1 MYNIGIERMIFM
13 KNSKLSKLLNILKT
27 YEGQNTYNYTVP
39 DLWNCFDYNGE
50 EMIKTPQNELMV
62 DPYRFY
68 RFLIDNVLLP
78 NQKDAMNYNDS
89 LSKSKGI
96 TPKKNTLGGDWVKEA
111 VMYSTM
117 IRVSSAWDSDR
128 SGKLEDDNIYHLKET
143 GTFVKM
149 LAMLPLLKKMGVN
162 TVYMLPI
169 SKFSLKDKKGDL
181 GSPYG
186 VSNFNELDPN
196 LKDPMIGDQ
205 MTLDEEF
212 EAFVEACHMLDMR
225 VMIDIIPRT
234 NAVDN
239 DLIKTHPEWFYWIK
253 ASDFDHYKVPYVD
266 GIKDTTTPALKYME
280 QVYASPDVQRHINM
294 FQTNPKD
301 QDPKKWDTIKRKK
314 NITEAIEKAFD
325 LKIAP
330 AFSDHINDIQP
341 PWTDITFFR
350 MYLDHPKETRQ
361 YLKNKD
367 TAPYI
372 LYDTIKSN
380 MYHGDHPNMALWEKL
395 SDIVPS
401 YQKRFGIDGARI
413 DMGHALPAE
422 LIQMIFD
429 KARKI
434 DPDFAFIAE
443 ELEPKNANAAREKG
457 YNMIIGNGFIM
468 EPRIWEGKAHQYF
481 YESRHLNAPVFACG
495 ETHDTPR
502 LAARDGGEVLS
513 KTMTLLNMFMPNG
526 VPFINS
532 GQEVFEKQPMNTGLD
547 CKEEELYRLDENDP
561 YYKKLALFDRYQLH
575 YLHPNRW
582 MLPDILDFIKPIRK
596 KYLTQITNTKYFVPI
611 YDDNKLFVGFAF
623 YKNTKHKKGNVLMVL
638 ANLNPYHE
646 IYLNP
651 SIYDLRQ
658 ASNNNESEGQLLFST
673 HEGPRV
679 FSQFINHNNL
689 DLHLGAGEI
698 KIVEF

>member
-1 MYNIGIERMIFM
+1 M
-13 KNSKLSKLLNILKT
+13 KDLKLNKLLNVLKAQA
-27 YEGQNTYNYTVP
+27 GQCPYNYTVP

-50 EMIKTPQNELMV
+50 EMIKTPNNELMV

-68 RFLIDNVLLP
+68 RFLIENVLIP
-78 NQKDAMNYNDS
+78 NGKSDMNYSDS
-89 LSKSKGI
+89 LSKSQALK
-96 TPKKNTLGGDWVKEA
+96 PKKGALGGDWVKEA

-128 SGKLEDDNIYHLKET
+128 SGALEDDNVYHLKET

-149 LAMLPLLKKMGVN
+149 LALLPLLKKMGVN

-196 LKDPMIGDQ
+196 LKEPMTGDQ

-239 DLIKTHPEWFYWIK
+239 DLIKDHPDWFYWIK
-253 ASDFDHYKVPYVD
+253 ADEFDQYRVPRVE
-266 GIKDTTTPALKYME
+266 GIEDTSSPLPEYME
-280 QVYASPDVQRHINM
+280 QVYNSNDVKRHIKM
-294 FQTNPKD
+294 FQTNPMD
-301 QDPKKWDTIKRKK
+301 QDKEKWAKVKRKK
-314 NITEAIEKAFD
+314 NVIQAIED
-325 LKIAP
+325 EYGLKIAP
-330 AFSDHINDIQP
+330 AFSDHINDTQP

-350 MYLDHPKETRQ
+350 MYLDHPQETIQ
-361 YLKNKD
+361 YLDVPN
-367 TAPYI
+367 TPPYI
-372 LYDTIKSN
+372 LFDTIKSN
-380 MYHGDHPNMALWEKL
+380 MYHGKKPNKALWEKL
-395 SDIVPS
+395 ADIVPS
-401 YQKRFGIDGARI
+401 YQRRFGIDGARI

-422 LIQMIFD
+422 LVQMIFD
-429 KARKI
+429 KARAI

-443 ELEPKNANAAREKG
+443 ELEPKNANIAREKG

-468 EPRIWEGKAHQYF
+468 EPRIWEGKAHSYF
-481 YESRHLNAPVFACG
+481 YESRHLKAPVFACG

-502 LAARDGGEVLS
+502 LASRDGGETLA
-513 KTMTLLNMFMPNG
+513 KTMTILNMFMPNG

-532 GQEVFEKQPMNTGLD
+532 GQEVFEPQPMNTGLD
-547 CKEEELYRLDENDP
+547 CTDEDLYRLDENDP

-575 YLHPNRW
+575 YLHEKRW

-596 KYLTQITNTKYFVPI
+596 KYLKQITNADYFVPI
-611 YDDNKLFVGFAF
+611 YDDNKLFIGFGF
-623 YKNTKHKKGNVLMVL
+623 YKKTKTNKQNILMIL

-646 IYLNP
+646 AYMKP

-658 ASNNNESEGQLLFST
+658 ASNNQETMGKLLFST
-673 HEGPRV
+673 HEGPRD
-679 FSQFINHNNL
+679 FTQFDNHNNL

-698 KIVEF
+698 KIVEL